1 MKVEQSIAIRRPA
14 DEVFDFLVDR
24 SNDVAW
30 MASVVESEW
39 LSESGADA
47 PGAVTVG
54 RRGRM
59 VMRLPRGP
67 AEFVDEVA
75 EYEHGRRIAHRTVS
89 GPIPLYTAC
98 VCEPTDQGCRATV
111 SGAADRLPGGLLGRI
126 ASPFMAAAIRRG
138 FRADLVTLKKLL
150 EAGAPA
156 GR

>member
-1 MKVEQSIAIRRPA
+1 MRRRGRQQRTSDLEGWAVMKVEQSIVIRRPA
-14 DEVFDFLVDR
+14 DAAFDCRVDR

-30 MASVVESEW
+30 RSSVLESAW
-39 LSESGADA
+39 LSESATDA

-75 EYEHGRRIAHRTVS
+75 EYQPGRRIAHRTVS

-111 SGAADRLPGGLLGRI
+111 IG
-126 ASPFMAAAIRRG
+126 
-138 FRADLVTLKKLL
+138 
-150 EAGAPA
+150 
-156 GR
+156 

>member
-1 MKVEQSIAIRRPA
+1 MKVEQSIVIRRPP
-14 DEVFDFLVDR
+14 DEVFDFLVNR
-24 SNDVAW
+24 SNDVVW

-39 LSESGADA
+39 LSESAADT

-59 VMRLPRGP
+59 VMRFPGGP

-111 SGAADRLPGGLLGRI
+111 SGAADRLPGGFLGRI
-126 ASPFMAAAIRRG
+126 ASPFMVGAIRRG

-150 EAGAPA
+150 EAGPPA